1 MKSPFKIPTKLI
13 EISIN
18 SQHLEFLQA
27 MFRTFHKEN
36 KELIDDYLYMKAKLS
51 ELESILNLNYKLT
64 ISNSKT
70 SGKVINAQVKLPF
83 ARNENTKSKYPF
95 FNVHVGK
102 LIDYKLGL
110 KDPQVKIDAEQK
122 IKEFIDRKYPFS
134 ILNADNQQ
142 LEFHF

>member
-1 MKSPFKIPTKLI
+1 MKSPFKIDNQFNNT
-13 EISIN
+13 SIH
-18 SQHLEFLQA
+18 SQLLLLLKGRLQ
-27 MFRTFHKEN
+27 KYYNEN
-36 KELIDDYLYMKAKLS
+36 KEVIDDYLYMKSKLE
-51 ELESILNLNYKLT
+51 ELEYRLDFQYKTT

-70 SGKVINAQVKLPF
+70 SGKVINAKVKLPF

-134 ILNADNQQ
+134 ILNAENQQ

>member
-1 MKSPFKIPTKLI
+1 MKSPFNI
-13 EISIN
+13 EQGINTISLQN
-18 SQHLEFLQA
+18 ELLEFLKV
-27 MFRTFHKEN
+27 RLERFHKEN
-36 KELIDDYLYMKAKLS
+36 KDIIDDYLYMKSKVS

-95 FNVHVGK
+95 FNLHVGK
-102 LIDYKLGL
+102 LIDYKQGL